1 MTSITAELAI
11 IGGGGAGCATALHA
25 ARRGI
30 KVVLLER
37 GLVGSQASGVNY
49 GGVRQQGRHPAE
61 LPIAARAREMWGRLP
76 EIAGTDSEFDVS
88 GHLKLARSKADEA
101 ELVAYA
107 EVAKQYGLPLELI
120 GRNAIRERYPFLSD
134 QAVAGSLASDDGAAN
149 PRLFAPA
156 IARAARAAGA
166 DVREHADVVGM
177 MRNGEKFHLRLR
189 DGTEIVSDRLAN
201 TAGYWGG
208 KVAEK
213 FGEAVPIDVLAPNMC
228 VTEPL
233 PYFLKPNLGVVGGSC
248 YARQIA
254 RGNVIFGGGHGTAD
268 PDSLRA
274 RPLPAPTMNAM
285 REIVALIPRLAE
297 AQVIRSWTGMD
308 GEMPDEIP
316 VIGPS
321 RTTPGLVHAF
331 GFSGHGFQL
340 GLAIGAI
347 VTELALDGTTPTPIG
362 AFDIAR
368 FGARFREGEE
378 PR

>member
-1 MTSITAELAI
+1 
-11 IGGGGAGCATALHA
+11 
-25 ARRGI
+25 
-30 KVVLLER
+30 
-37 GLVGSQASGVNY
+37 
-49 GGVRQQGRHPAE
+49 
-61 LPIAARAREMWGRLP
+61 
-76 EIAGTDSEFDVS
+76 
-88 GHLKLARSKADEA
+88 
-101 ELVAYA
+101 
-107 EVAKQYGLPLELI
+107 
-120 GRNAIRERYPFLSD
+120 
-134 QAVAGSLASDDGAAN
+134 
-149 PRLFAPA
+149 
-156 IARAARAAGA
+156 
-166 DVREHADVVGM
+166 
-177 MRNGEKFHLRLR
+177 
-189 DGTEIVSDRLAN
+189 
-201 TAGYWGG
+201 
-208 KVAEK
+208 
-213 FGEAVPIDVLAPNMC
+213 

-233 PYFLKPNLGVVGGSC
+233 PYFLRPNLGVVGGST

-254 RGNVIFGGGHGTAD
+254 RGTVIFGGGRGVAD
-268 PDSLRA
+268 AETLRA
-274 RPLPAPTMNAM
+274 RPLPEPTMKAM